1 MARRCKE
8 CQCGLCKF
16 FKQDRV
22 SPEIGICEKH
32 NCSGLSKMVAGTMNG
47 NTKLL
52 NGKHYGKKTNRSG
65 C

>member
-22 SPEIGICEKH
+22 STEIGICEKH
-32 NCSGLSKMVAGTMNG
+32 KLFRTVKHGCGDYERKYEI
-47 NTKLL
+47 TKW
-52 NGKHYGKKTNRSG
+52 
-65 C
+65 